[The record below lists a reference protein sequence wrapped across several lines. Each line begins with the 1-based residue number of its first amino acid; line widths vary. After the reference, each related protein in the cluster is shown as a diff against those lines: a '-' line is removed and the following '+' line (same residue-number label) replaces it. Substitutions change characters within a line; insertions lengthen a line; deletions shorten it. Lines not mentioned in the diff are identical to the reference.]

1 MARDR
6 TRLKVHSAALSLA
19 LENPAGTLSME
30 GIAARAGVSKQ
41 TIYRSWP
48 STGAVLFDALLAR
61 SVDES
66 GRVLVPNSGD
76 LSSDLMA
83 LATGMIAELTD
94 PTEEALLRAV
104 TADLQS
110 DAALAAQYRELL
122 LSPQLSAISNR
133 LAQSGVPASEDVAEL
148 FVGPIFYRWVAS
160 QPSVR
165 FRLGQCARRARRICS
180 MSVPALGRSGS
191 AGGAEDFGRT
201 GDACG

>member
-83 LATGMIAELTD
+83 LATGMNAELTD

-148 FVGPIFYRWVAS
+148 FVGPIFYRWLLRSRPFDSDWVSAHVERVIR
-160 QPSVR
+160 SVE
-165 FRLGQCARRARRICS
+165 
-180 MSVPALGRSGS
+180 P
-191 AGGAEDFGRT
+191 
-201 GDACG
+201 